1 MIFLQ
6 VASYNVDVA
15 KVFGVCSSVFLS
27 CLDFEFERQKRNNQL
42 NANNTVAVSR
52 AEIYA
57 RTGLDDDKQ
66 IDVENALVECGVIS
80 MKPLQ
85 NVPNKN
91 YYIINQDQLKKIIE
105 SEDPET
111 VIENKGA
118 KQFIKQPRV
127 EPVSKRQT
135 HIAKLKKKIKPTSPI
150 VDQYLCD
157 WIDAVY
163 TNPKGFLSPSG
174 VEINQKEL
182 EAYTQNEDTKIE
194 ILKIAIKG
202 GCRELS
208 WAINRYEDEVKPK
221 ATNSFV
227 KYSDIASNGDDE
239 VNEVF

>member
-6 VASYNVDVA
+6 IASYNVDVA

-27 CLDFEFERQKRNNQL
+27 CLDFEFEHQKRNKQL
-42 NANNTVAVSR
+42 NANNTVALSR
-52 AEIYA
+52 AEIYS
-57 RTGLDDDKQ
+57 RTGLDDNKQ
-66 IDVENALVECGVIS
+66 IEIETALSECGVIS
-80 MKPLQ
+80 TKPLQ
-85 NVPNKN
+85 NVPNKS
-91 YYIINQDQLKKIIE
+91 YYIVNVDQLKKIME
-105 SEDPET
+105 SEDPEE
-111 VIENKGA
+111 VISNEGA

-127 EPVSKRQT
+127 EPVSKRKT
-135 HIAKLKKKIKPTSPI
+135 HIANLKKKIKPSSPI
-150 VDQYLCD
+150 IDQYLCD

-182 EAYTQNEDTKIE
+182 EAYTHNDDTKVE

-208 WAINRYEDEVKPK
+208 WAIDKYEEQTKAK

-227 KYSDIASNGDDE
+227 KYSDIKSTGSDE
-239 VNEVF
+239 VHEVF